1 MTSTIISI
9 IALGISITLI
19 LVWWL
24 KTTLKQGRK
33 AIEEIQNENL

>member
-19 LVWWL
+19 SVWWL
-24 KTTLKQGRK
+24 KTTLKKGRK
-33 AIEEIQNENL
+33 SIEEIQNDNL